1 MVIKFSKYKSGI
13 LCGPWPSFSYICMI
27 NEGKL
32 QELKQK
38 FDQVFSNPPVSSI
51 KIPINFPGY
60 NREKMKLQA
69 WSVLSTIFSDY
80 IEKTNTYP
88 DFFIAGE
95 DFLWLIKFI
104 CKNYEEYS
112 EKIEINRGSEILGE
126 MRGGLVGG
134 APWYTIYVIRTKDY
148 PKDLMIVS
156 GIAQNGSDLI
166 QANERY
172 KLLKS

>member
-1 MVIKFSKYKSGI
+1 
-13 LCGPWPSFSYICMI
+13 MI

-60 NREKMKLQA
+60 NREKMKYQA
-69 WSVLSTIFSDY
+69 WRVLSTIDSDY
-80 IEKTNTYP
+80 IKKTNTYP

-95 DFLWLIKFI
+95 DFLWLIKFA

-112 EKIEINRGSEILGE
+112 EKIEINRRSEILGE
-126 MRGGLVGG
+126 MRGGLGG
-134 APWYTIYVIRTKDY
+134 ISPWCTIYVIRTKDY

-156 GIAQNGSDLI
+156 GGRRNGSDLI
-166 QANERY
+166 QSNERY
-172 KLLKS
+172 KLIKL

>member
-1 MVIKFSKYKSGI
+1 ME
-13 LCGPWPSFSYICMI
+13 SFIHY
-27 NEGKL
+27 
-32 QELKQK
+32 
-38 FDQVFSNPPVSSI
+38 
-51 KIPINFPGY
+51 
-60 NREKMKLQA
+60 
-69 WSVLSTIFSDY
+69 FSDY

-156 GIAQNGSDLI
+156 GIVQNGSDLI